1 VPKNNCK
8 RQKYNRTKG
17 TYGENQRGNLHRI
30 NMREKHKLMIEQL
43 SCAKNSSR
51 SCVLESIVK
60 RVLFKKRVEGIE
72 VIRRKSIPAEDV
84 IRNSTK
90 YTISKDVLHTLD
102 TLATEY
108 ETKVSII
115 LWHLL
120 TVYFT
125 DINPFLMEYQESL

>member
-1 VPKNNCK
+1 
-8 RQKYNRTKG
+8 
-17 TYGENQRGNLHRI
+17 
-30 NMREKHKLMIEQL
+30 MREKHKSMIEQL
-43 SCAKNSSR
+43 SCDKNSSR

-72 VIRRKSIPAEDV
+72 VIRRKHIPADDV
-84 IRNSTK
+84 KRNNTK

-102 TLATEY
+102 TLAVEY

-120 TVYFT
+120 NVYFT
-125 DINPFLMEYQESL
+125 DINPFLMEYQES